1 MLRGVVGGSR
11 PASSGPLKKCASVL
25 RVYCQASPWLGTYP
39 WRIAIDT
46 GSPLPRRYSRLPAS
60 GAICAKFAFSV
71 RNRPTSS
78 SGLTPSSRRRKTLSI
93 KRSPKITELLL
104 CSATESCA
112 SRRTVSGP
120 RRRANAC
127 VVEPI
132 RVPAPP
138 AALRDVAEEHVL
150 EPVLRRAHEGGLP
163 TTDRAHLGQPRR
175 QGRGPVA
182 LEHGYGARLH
192 REPVE
197 GVGAE
202 GQEVR
207 RLADDRHLV
216 AAEELH
222 RHQALPLA
230 EVQLNR
236 LQEPRK
242 VGDAQDL
249 LRLVAADVPEHLAV
263 LGPQQLERAAAKRAV
278 ALAQRDQAL
287 GP

>member
-1 MLRGVVGGSR
+1 MLRGVAGGSR

-104 CSATESCA
+104 CSATESCGA
-112 SRRTVSGP
+112 RDGHHVLD
-120 RRRANAC
+120 RRRLHAA
-127 VVEPI
+127 
-132 RVPAPP
+132 RLARKP

-230 EVQLNR
+230 EVQLDR

-249 LRLVAADVPEHLAV
+249 LRLVAADVREPLAV